1 MDDFPIIISEN
12 GGFAI
17 YLNNEKI
24 DWYNN
29 EADAEGVALSII
41 NRK

>member
-1 MDDFPIIISEN
+1 MDDFSIIISED

-41 NRK
+41 DKK

>member
-1 MDDFPIIISEN
+1 MDDFPIIVSED

-17 YLNNEKI
+17 YLNDEKI
-24 DWYNN
+24 DN

-41 NRK
+41 NKK

>member
-1 MDDFPIIISEN
+1 MDDFPIIVSED

-17 YLNNEKI
+17 YLNGKKI

>member
-1 MDDFPIIISEN
+1 MDDFPIIVPEN

-24 DWYNN
+24 DWYDN
-29 EADAEGVALSII
+29 EADAEGVAFSII
-41 NRK
+41 DKK

>member
-1 MDDFPIIISEN
+1 MDDFPIIVPEN

-17 YLNNEKI
+17 YLNDEKI
-24 DWYNN
+24 DWYDN

>member
-1 MDDFPIIISEN
+1 MDDFPIIVPEDD
-12 GGFAI
+12 GFAI
-17 YLNNEKI
+17 YLNDEKI

-41 NRK
+41 NKK

>member
-1 MDDFPIIISEN
+1 MDDFPIIISED

-24 DWYNN
+24 DWYDN

>member
-1 MDDFPIIISEN
+1 MNDFPIIVSED

-17 YLNNEKI
+17 YLNDEKI

-41 NRK
+41 NKK

>member
-1 MDDFPIIISEN
+1 MDDFPIIVPED

-17 YLNNEKI
+17 YLNDERV

-41 NRK
+41 NKK

>member
-17 YLNNEKI
+17 YLNDEKI
-24 DWYNN
+24 GWYNN

-41 NRK
+41 NRE

>member
-1 MDDFPIIISEN
+1 MDDFPIIISED

-24 DWYNN
+24 NWYNN